1 MQLGQEKQLVLMLST
16 GGVVV
21 QSDSP
26 ARGGSS
32 NPSNPPWIR
41 NCMYVCYLCMCADM
55 YVCMYVCLYA
65 CMYVYMYVCMYV
77 SKYVCMYGG

>member
-26 ARGGSS
+26 ARGVFVE
-32 NPSNPPWIR
+32 PLEPPLDPQLKLRRQLRYPI
-41 NCMYVCYLCMCADM
+41 
-55 YVCMYVCLYA
+55 
-65 CMYVYMYVCMYV
+65 
-77 SKYVCMYGG
+77 